1 MAMNNPV
8 INISVNDERWE
19 ETLPNADILCFNLLQ
34 TALRFINKFDP
45 SDLFTINKPMS
56 LNLCLS
62 NDEEVHYLNKE
73 FRNKDKPT
81 NVLSFANIDDPE
93 FDLSYINDV
102 LELGDIIISLETMQ
116 TEASQKNISFEHHF
130 SHLLVH
136 GILHLLGYD
145 HIEDD
150 EADFMEDLETKIL
163 NILNIPNPYQE

>member
-1 MAMNNPV
+1 MNNPV

>member
-19 ETLPNADILCFNLLQ
+19 EILPNADVLCSNILQ
-34 TALRFINKFDP
+34 TALCFINKFDP
-45 SDLFTINKPMS
+45 SDLFTSNKPMS

-93 FDLSYINDV
+93 FDLSYINDE

-116 TEASQKNISFEHHF
+116 NEASQKNIPFEHHF